1 MTNHHKKCEG
11 QNRLPHFFLTIAL
24 LLAVPLTILSQ
35 TVTVKAPLTPEQ
47 AEQLKKELKKDSEGL
62 ISIARQ
68 LLEQGDFE
76 GARTFADLSEK
87 AAKGDYPPALKL
99 YAEIERT
106 NQEMIGRSFAL
117 NSNFE
122 RAIDAWQNLNV
133 STMKPENIE
142 EYALSCFYLGKHA
155 EALEIALQG
164 LKIYPKSTRLNR
176 TAMMSSVELGLF
188 DDAVTYGKTLFAT
201 KSNEGFF
208 DTDYYYHGRAYDG
221 IQQYEDAIRQ
231 YKQALNTSI
240 DQHIINHD
248 AIRSDL
254 LQAIANL
261 GAAYME
267 QAQAA
272 EGSTQTQAYRKAD
285 ALYAELIVLSP
296 ESIENATFMRA
307 RINAYLDPNLTD
319 GLALP
324 FYQKIIELI
333 TPHTKKDASDK
344 AMLSEALRYMISYYT
359 NIKNDPSTAKDYA
372 LKLYDLD
379 PDNDLAQKL
388 LGLEKKEVFPKR

>member
-1 MTNHHKKCEG
+1 
-11 QNRLPHFFLTIAL
+11 
-24 LLAVPLTILSQ
+24 
-35 TVTVKAPLTPEQ
+35 
-47 AEQLKKELKKDSEGL
+47 
-62 ISIARQ
+62 
-68 LLEQGDFE
+68 
-76 GARTFADLSEK
+76 
-87 AAKGDYPPALKL
+87 
-99 YAEIERT
+99 
-106 NQEMIGRSFAL
+106 
-117 NSNFE
+117 
-122 RAIDAWQNLNV
+122 
-133 STMKPENIE
+133 
-142 EYALSCFYLGKHA
+142 
-155 EALEIALQG
+155 
-164 LKIYPKSTRLNR
+164 
-176 TAMMSSVELGLF
+176 
-188 DDAVTYGKTLFAT
+188 
-201 KSNEGFF
+201 
-208 DTDYYYHGRAYDG
+208 
-221 IQQYEDAIRQ
+221 
-231 YKQALNTSI
+231 
-240 DQHIINHD
+240 
-248 AIRSDL
+248 
-254 LQAIANL
+254 
-261 GAAYME
+261 ME

-379 PDNDLAQKL
+379 PDNDLAQTL